1 MSARYPLVRN
11 SSAFATRPGVRCNP
25 SLPGSSPSNG
35 SISATRSSIER
46 SRRCGAT
53 TNVLIAFALV
63 AFIHFKDVPLRL
75 GDANFFQLRP
85 STWKHAR
92 PSLFQAIVDQQP
104 EILRRR
110 HETIERF
117 DLFVQILMI

>member
-46 SRRCGAT
+46 SRRLGAI

-63 AFIHFKDVPLRL
+63 AFIYFKDVPLGL

-85 STWKHAR
+85 SAWKHAG
-92 PSLFQAIVDQQP
+92 PSLLQAIVNQQP
-104 EILRRR
+104 EILRSRYDA
-110 HETIERF
+110 IKRF
-117 DLFVQILMI
+117 DL